1 MKILIAEDDLVSRSV
16 LQATLERWGYEVIA
30 TSDGSEAWVALQ
42 SEDPPSLAVLDW
54 MMPEMDGLEVCRR
67 VRANTHNL
75 PVYIILLTARGS
87 REDLVSGLEA
97 GADDY
102 VTKPFNR
109 DELRARLNVGV
120 RVVQLQRSLATHV
133 RELQLA
139 LNSVKQLQGL
149 LPICMYCKSIRNDDN
164 YWQRVENYISEHSD
178 AKFSHSI
185 CPSCY
190 EKIVKP
196 EIDRFEKKHA

>member
-30 TSDGSEAWVALQ
+30 TSDGSEAWTALQ
-42 SEDPPSLAVLDW
+42 GEDPPSLAVLDW
-54 MMPEMDGLEVCRR
+54 MMPELDGLEVCRR

-133 RELQLA
+133 RELQMA
-139 LNSVKQLQGL
+139 LSSVKQLQGL

-196 EIDRFEKKHA
+196 EIDKFEKKRA